1 MCCLA
6 YENEYYSNACKRM
19 PKIGGEVTTPEGK
32 GTVVNVNMLKM
43 EARVKIEDKAK
54 DLITY
59 KDFPVSELKFKS
71 CVKPSGGED
80 EAIPKELEDLND

>member
-1 MCCLA
+1 
-6 YENEYYSNACKRM
+6 
-19 PKIGGEVTTPEGK
+19 
-32 GTVVNVNMLKM
+32 MLKM

-80 EAIPKELEDLND
+80 DVIPKELEDLND